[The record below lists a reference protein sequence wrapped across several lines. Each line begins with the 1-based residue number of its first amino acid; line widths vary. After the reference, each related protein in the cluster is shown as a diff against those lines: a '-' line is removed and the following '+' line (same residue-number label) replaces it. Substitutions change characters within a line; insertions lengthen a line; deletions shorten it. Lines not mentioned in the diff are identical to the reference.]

1 MGERMTIQLDLSGA
15 LKKIRKIVKNVE
27 KIDYDEIGQMG
38 VQSIRRNFEEQGR
51 YNQPGEE
58 IGGSTRWEPR
68 KDDEP
73 HPILI
78 KSGAL
83 RDGVYMQLNSN
94 GFTLISD
101 KPYSA
106 AQNYGFAKRNL
117 PARPFM
123 TIPPEEIREMSEEVA
138 RQLLIGIR

>member
-1 MGERMTIQLDLSGA
+1 MTIQVDLSGA
-15 LKKIRKIVKNVE
+15 LKKINKIVKRVD
-27 KIDYDEIGQMG
+27 KINFDEVGQMG
-38 VQSIRRNFEEQGR
+38 LQSIRKNFEVSGR

-58 IGGSTRWEPR
+58 IGGSTQWQAR
-68 KDDEP
+68 KDNAP
-73 HPILI
+73 HPLLV

-83 RDGVYMQLNSN
+83 RDGVYMQLNTN

-106 AQNYGFAKRNL
+106 AQNYGYAKNNL

-123 TIPPEEIREMSEEVA
+123 TIPPEEIQEMAEEIA
-138 RQLLIGIR
+138 RQLTKGV